1 MRIKS
6 LDFENFRQHQSL
18 HVDLDGPESDF
29 VVIHGE
35 NGEGKTN
42 LLNGVLWCF
51 YGTEG
56 SAGEAENKS
65 DSLVSRATQER
76 AEAGDSIR
84 VRVHVNLEFS
94 EGLRASVERSQAFK
108 LDAKS
113 VKPLGK
119 SELVIV
125 TSTDGGAA
133 DATSVPDPEAWLD
146 EKFPQRLRQYFL
158 FDGEEL
164 DSFFSAPG
172 ADRTVEDAVL
182 QVTQIDVLTR
192 VIERLRSSRH
202 ALEKEAGAKSTGG
215 GITLLTEELETLS
228 ADEATIKEEIK
239 ELEDQAAKFA
249 AEYKTIESDI
259 KKLLDE
265 AEKRGEYEAA
275 LAKQAELEKQLET
288 AKLEH
293 AVWAARVGSLHML
306 KPHISSG
313 LDFVKQKRIK
323 GEVPAP
329 IKPEA
334 LKELLSKGL
343 CICGNHLEKGSE
355 ARSSIDNLLAKNA
368 EIEASGQ
375 EILEFESALQVSL
388 KMCEGIR
395 DQGTHWTTKISE
407 LTVDVGTNQDRV
419 DALHK
424 RVAGTKN
431 GDERLASLQ
440 EVQRAQAANQDKI
453 RDRRLNLIA
462 KEESI
467 SAKHGELEKAMKKDD
482 SLREVAAQISFTD
495 ELIQLAEDIF
505 EELSNQVRADAEEV
519 LDREFK
525 KMIWKENYVASV
537 KITNGFLVEVF
548 DNRGFEILSTLSAGE
563 NACLAFSFALAL
575 NKVSGYEMPMIID
588 TPLGRMS
595 PDVQTQVAK
604 ALADN
609 TKPSQG
615 APAQQVIL
623 LMTGTEYNDDVRDAM
638 KARKPLGFRLK
649 FDTKTSTSSLEVAK

>member
-1 MRIKS
+1 MRIRS
-6 LDFENFRQHQSL
+6 LEFENFRQHQSL
-18 HVDLDGPESDF
+18 HLDLDGPGSDF

-56 SAGEAENKS
+56 SSSEADKKS
-65 DSLVSRATQER
+65 DSLVSRSTQDVSEP
-76 AEAGDSIR
+76 GDSIR

-94 EGLRASVERSQAFK
+94 EGMRASVERSQVFK
-108 LDAKS
+108 VDAKS

-119 SELVIV
+119 SQLVIV

-133 DATSVPDPEAWLD
+133 DASSVPDPEAWLD

-164 DSFFSAPG
+164 DSFFSTPG
-172 ADRTVEDAVL
+172 AERTVEDAVL
-182 QVTQIDVLTR
+182 QVTQIDILTR

-215 GITLLTEELETLS
+215 GITLLTQELETLS
-228 ADEATIKEEIK
+228 ADELTISEEIK
-239 ELEDQAAKFA
+239 ELEAQAAKFA
-249 AEYKTIESDI
+249 ADYKTIESDI
-259 KKLLDE
+259 KKLLEE
-265 AEKRGEYEAA
+265 AEKRSEYEAA
-275 LAKQAELEKQLET
+275 AAKQAELEKQLEE
-288 AKLEH
+288 AKLDH
-293 AVWAARVGSLHML
+293 AIWAARVGSLHML
-306 KPHISSG
+306 KPQILSG
-313 LDFVKQKRIK
+313 LDFVKQKRAK

-334 LKELLSKGL
+334 LKELLAKGL
-343 CICGNHLEKGSE
+343 CICGNHLEKGSD

-368 EIEASGQ
+368 EIDASGE
-375 EILEFESALQVSL
+375 EILEFETALHVSS
-388 KMCEGIR
+388 KFCEGIR
-395 DQGTHWTTKISE
+395 DQGERWTARVVD
-407 LTVDVGTNQDRV
+407 LTAECGVNQERV
-419 DALHK
+419 NALHK
-424 RVAGTKN
+424 QVAATKN
-431 GDERLASLQ
+431 GEERLSSLQ
-440 EVQRAQAANQDKI
+440 EVQRAQAANQGKI
-453 RDRRLNLIA
+453 ASRKLNLKAKQDAIA
-462 KEESI
+462 
-467 SAKHGELEKAMKKDD
+467 AKQVELEKAMKKDD
-482 SLREVAAQISFTD
+482 ALRDVAGQISFTD
-495 ELIQLAEDIF
+495 ELIHLSEEIF
-505 EELSNQVRADAEEV
+505 EELSNQVRGDAEEV

-525 KMIWKENYVASV
+525 KMIWKKDYVQSV
-537 KITNGFLVEVF
+537 KITKGFLVEVF

-609 TKPSQG
+609 TKSTQG
-615 APAQQVIL
+615 ATSQQVIL
-623 LMTGTEYNDDVRDAM
+623 LMTGTEYNDDVKDAV

-649 FDTKTSTSSLEVAK
+649 FDTETSMSSLEVAK